1 MPYKDKEKQRESD
14 RIRARRFREKH
25 KNDQK
30 YLERKRKEN
39 RESWERNKDYYNDKH
54 KEWYKE
60 HRYLQL
66 SKMNKYY
73 HNNKEIINIKRNET
87 NKLRRRTDNNFLIKS
102 RLRCLLYN
110 SLNLYGQGKK
120 FHSSKY
126 GIDFNLICKKLG
138 ECPGKREEWDID
150 HIIPCSSFNLNKV
163 EEVRKC
169 FSPSNLQWLP
179 KIANIKKSNKIISQ

>member
-39 RESWERNKDYYNDKH
+39 RESWERNKDYYNNKH
-54 KEWYKE
+54 KEWYDNNRNLNLLRMKKYNQDNKE
-60 HRYLQL
+60 HL
-66 SKMNKYY
+66 SKLK
-73 HNNKEIINIKRNET
+73 NES
-87 NKLRRRTDNNFLIKS
+87 NKLRRTTDNNFLIKS

-110 SLNLYGQGKK
+110 SLKLYGNGKK

-138 ECPGKREEWDID
+138 NCPGKRAEWDID
-150 HIIPCSSFNLNKV
+150 HIIPCASFDLNKV

-169 FSPSNLQWLP
+169 FSSSNLQWLP
-179 KIANIKKSNKIISQ
+179 KIANIKKSNKIIYQ